1 MISHMKISRTL
12 TAALLALLTA
22 VALVAATGV
31 AEAKHPK
38 LFRPDQPP
46 LSQTG
51 AVRAAKSQIS
61 RLDHVRNPGKN
72 YIHTASK
79 RNARI
84 VGQLNSRRSKR
95 NKQRAVYLQDK
106 LNAYA
111 NELIDPVN
119 ERYQKGVDAAK
130 REYRR
135 DVDRINRGNDK
146 GRKKRA
152 ALRRAKRAY
161 TTRLDRLAA
170 VRSDQLARANENIA
184 QTKRVNQDF
193 YKRVSVRESH
203 EIKTL
208 KLRLR
213 KALADLRGRG

>member
-1 MISHMKISRTL
+1 MMRAMKLPRPLI
-12 TAALLALLTA
+12 AVLLAA
-22 VALVAATGV
+22 FALVAVTGV

-51 AVRAAKSQIS
+51 AVRAAKTQVA
-61 RLDHVRNPGKN
+61 RLDHVRHPGKN

-84 VGQLNSRRSKR
+84 VGQLNDRRSKR
-95 NKQRAVYLQDK
+95 NKERAAYLQGK
-106 LNAYA
+106 LNAYS
-111 NELIDPVN
+111 NELLDPIG
-119 ERYQKGVDAAK
+119 ERYSKGVDAAK

-152 ALRRAKRAY
+152 ALRRAKAAY
-161 TTRLDRLAA
+161 TTRLDRLAS
-170 VRSDQLARANENIA
+170 VRQQQLARANRHLAE
-184 QTKRVNQDF
+184 TKLVNERF
-193 YKRVSVRESH
+193 YKRISEDEKRTV
-203 EIKTL
+203 KTL
-208 KLRLR
+208 KDRLR
-213 KALADLRGRG
+213 EALADLRSRG

>member
-1 MISHMKISRTL
+1 MLARMKLPRPLIVV
-12 TAALLALLTA
+12 LLAA
-22 VALVAATGV
+22 FALVAVGGV

-51 AVRAAKSQIS
+51 AVRAAKAQIN
-61 RLDHVRNPGKN
+61 RLDHVRHPGKN

-84 VGQLNSRRSKR
+84 VGQLNARRSKR
-95 NKQRAVYLQDK
+95 NKQRAAYLQDK
-106 LNAYA
+106 LNAYS

-119 ERYQKGVDAAK
+119 ERYSKGVDAAK

-146 GRKKRA
+146 GRKKQA
-152 ALRRAKRAY
+152 ALRRAKRQY
-161 TTRLDRLAA
+161 ETRLDRLAA
-170 VRSDQLARANENIA
+170 VRSEQLQRANENIA
-184 QTKRVNQDF
+184 ATKQLNEKF
-193 YKRVSVRESH
+193 YKRISDREKREVKS
-203 EIKTL
+203 L
-208 KLRLR
+208 KDGLRR
-213 KALADLRGRG
+213 ALADLRNRGGR